1 MTSSKQD
8 RISALPSHLQEL
20 MRRRLAGRGEQPN
33 TIPRAD
39 RHGPLPL
46 SFAQQRLWFI
56 DEFQS
61 EESQEERS
69 EYNSAL
75 ALRFRGAFDLAAMTA
90 SLRELQQ
97 RHESLRTTFDS
108 VDGKGVQI
116 VQPAGQ
122 LMLPVIDADPAE
134 LDGVLLAEFSR
145 PFDLQQGPLLRVLVV
160 RLGDEDHVLLL
171 SAHHIVIDGWSL
183 GVLVDELSTLYN
195 AVVRGATAQDAV
207 AELPALPLQYADF
220 AVWQREQLT
229 DEVLAGKLGYWRD
242 KLAGITP
249 LELPTDRPRPAV
261 RSSAGATHDFV
272 VPATVT
278 ARLGEFARSG
288 DTTLFTTLLA
298 ACKVLFAR
306 YAGQDD
312 VAVGTVTSGRGR
324 SELNRLVGFFINTVV
339 LRSTVDSARTFT
351 QFLAEVKDTALDA
364 FGHDDVPFERLVEAI
379 QNERDVSRHP
389 LFDVMVLLQNADR
402 DLPEFAG
409 LRAEEVNLPRWASN
423 FDLTVEFRELDG
435 VLTGVLEYNT
445 DLFDARTVARMAEH
459 LLVLL
464 DGIVTDPD
472 RPIGDL
478 PLLTDTELHQVT
490 VEWNDTALDVPA
502 LTLPEVFGRQAATTP
517 DASAL
522 VFRDEMFTYGELNGR
537 ANRLAHRLI
546 THGVGPEHLVALALP
561 RSTQM
566 VVAIL
571 AVLKAGAAYLP
582 IDPDLP
588 ADRIGLLIEDA
599 APALVVSTSES
610 ASVGAAL
617 TVDTRETPSLLLDD
631 PETVA
636 ALQRCLDTDPTDTDR
651 LAPLRADNP
660 AYVIYTSGSTG
671 KPKGVIVEHRNLI
684 NLFHNHR
691 HDFLVPLLAAVG
703 DRLRVALT
711 AVFSFDTSL
720 EGLLLLADG
729 HELHLIDDTT
739 RLDAD
744 ALVDYVAGR
753 GIDFLDLTPS
763 YLQQLLPAGL
773 LSDPRH
779 RPRMLMLG
787 GEALSETLWQQLGEA
802 PDTASYNF
810 YGPTE
815 CTVDALSCRV
825 VAGTN
830 PVVGRPLRNVA
841 AYVLDE
847 RLHPVPCGVPG
858 ELYLAG
864 DQVVR
869 GYLNRAGLTAE
880 RFVANPFGPPGS
892 RMYRTGDVASWSEP
906 MGDRPIG
913 GQLGVLTYL
922 GRADDQVKIRGYR
935 IEPGEI
941 ETALMRHP
949 EVADVAVLAKAS
961 EGGHKR
967 LVAYLVPAPG
977 ASPTPTELRNWVKQT
992 LPEYM
997 VPALFVMLDAMPL
1010 SASGKVD
1017 RRALPAPDG
1026 QPELESGYVAPRTPV
1041 EERLAEIWAEALGVE
1056 QVGIEDNF
1064 FGLGG
1069 DSILSIQ
1076 VVSRARQAGLRLTSR
1091 DVFLH
1096 QTIAELALTVST
1108 NVGPQRVA
1116 RVPTAGPAPLSPIQ
1130 HWFFAAHGPLPHF
1143 TMSMLVELAAGADDQ
1158 GLDESAL
1165 RRAVDAVVAHHDA
1178 LRMRFSPD
1186 PASPGA
1192 TPEATHWRQEPA
1204 AAAPTGV
1211 LDRRDLSTLDE
1222 AAQQAAIEAAALE
1235 AQSALDLAAGP
1246 LVRAILFVLGPT
1258 RPPRL
1263 LLTIHHL
1270 VVDGVSWRILLGDLE
1285 TAYQQA
1291 AAAQPV
1297 VLEPV
1302 GTPFTQWAHQL
1313 TDAVRAGAFDDDL
1326 DYWAEVTGHRS
1337 ACGPAD
1343 LPVDHTGANTTAAA
1357 RSITVRLG
1365 REQTD
1370 ALLHQVPDAYRTQVN
1385 DVLLSALGRTL
1396 CRWTDRDTA
1405 LVAMEGHGRE
1415 GDVLGVLGADSAAD
1429 LSRTVGWFTTQF
1441 PVALKFPAELRLPAE
1456 PGWGA
1461 TLKAVKEQLR
1471 AVPRRG
1477 LSYEALRY
1485 LRAPDAPARVLADAP
1500 LPGLCF
1506 NYHGQWEMTAAQD
1519 GLYRA
1524 RCGEVGQDVAPDQPR
1539 TYLLEVTGLVED
1551 GELQLNW
1558 EYCTQVHDE
1567 ATVSRLAEGMIEA
1580 LEEIVEHCAEPGA
1593 GGRSPSDFPLA
1604 ALNQA
1609 QVDRIA
1615 GDGRSVA
1622 DIYPLTPLQA
1632 GMLFHSLMDAESG
1645 AYLNQVCLRLSGVS
1659 GPDALGVAFQ
1669 RVVDRTPV
1677 LRSSVVW
1684 ADVEEPVQ
1692 VVHREV
1698 AVPTVQHDWR
1708 DRSAPEQ
1715 ARDLQQ
1721 LLAEDMAAGMALTE
1735 APLMRLMIVR
1745 TSADEVTLI
1754 WTSHH
1759 VLLDGWSTGQVF
1771 VELCEQY
1778 AALVE
1783 RRPAELPSRRP
1794 FRDYLRWLG
1803 AQDHRLAEQHWR
1815 QELAGVESSTA
1826 LPYDRQPVE
1835 AHHAESSEAVHMGLS
1850 TAQSSR
1856 LREVASQGGLT
1867 MNTIVQ
1873 GAWALLLSRCSRES
1887 DVVFGST
1894 VSGRPA
1900 ELAGVES
1907 MVGMFINTV
1916 PTRVRVDNAQQVVE
1930 WLRELQA
1937 RQSESRRFDFVSLA
1951 QIQNWIGLPG
1961 GVSLFDSVVVFENY
1975 PFDSG
1980 AAGAAGL
1987 QVDDVQALDTTN
1999 LPLALSAQLDERLHF
2014 ELSYDPILFD
2024 ADTVRRM
2031 SGWLRMLLVGI
2042 AEDPHR
2048 SLAQLPWMTA
2058 DERQQVLTTWND
2070 TAVEVPALTF
2080 PELFEAQVRRTPDAT
2095 ALVFRAEA
2103 LTFAEL
2109 NARANRLARYLLT
2122 RGGAAE
2128 RLVALALPRSAEMV
2142 VAILAVLK
2150 AGAVY
2155 LPIDPELPLER
2166 IGFVLDDAAPA
2177 LVLTTST
2184 AGNVCA
2190 ALDERAGL
2198 TGLMLDQPD
2207 IGWAL
2212 ESFADS
2218 DLGDGDRIA
2227 PLRISNPAYVIYTSG
2242 STGRPKGVVVEH
2254 RNLTNLVVNHR
2265 HGFLADAGG
2274 HRLRVATTAVFSF
2287 DTSLEGLVLL
2297 AEGHELHV
2305 IAQEVRL
2312 DPAALVEYV
2321 ATQRIDFLDL
2331 TPSYVAHL
2339 VPAGLLTDARHRP
2352 KILMLGGE
2360 ALGESLWQELR
2371 QAPDTRS
2378 YNFYGPT
2385 ECTIDALS
2393 CRVDEFA
2400 RPTVGGPLINL
2411 QAYVLDE
2418 SLAPV
2423 PVGICGELYLAGA
2436 QLARGYLNRPGLTAE
2451 RFVAD
2456 PFGPAGSRMY
2466 RTGDLARWTQPSSD
2480 QPRGDQLSGDQP
2492 GVLEYLGRA
2501 DEQVK
2506 IRGYRIEPGE
2516 IEAALMAAPQIG
2528 EAAVIARESVV
2539 AGQPVSRLVAYLVA
2553 APGADLPGV
2562 AQLRELLAA
2571 TLPDYMIP
2579 SAFVALEALPLSPS
2593 GKLDRRALPAPDVA
2607 EAAGADYV
2615 APRGVA
2621 ETVVAQIWAEVLG
2634 AARVGARDNFFE
2646 LGGDSILSI
2655 RVISRLRTAF
2665 GVELS
2670 PRLIFRNPTVAGLAA
2685 AIPAADEHAEAVS
2698 TIPVASR
2705 DGMLPQSFA
2714 QQRLWFLDQFDPDS
2728 TEYVTPTALRLRGV
2742 LDVPALTTALTGLV
2756 ARHESLRTT
2765 FDAVD
2770 GQAVQLVHEPC
2781 QVALPIVD
2789 LRDVAPPQREADL
2802 HRLLEQENTRAFDLR
2817 EGPLMRTTLIRLGAD
2832 EHVLLVGLHHIVT
2845 DGWST
2850 GVFKEELSALYAA
2863 ALRGEEPA
2871 LAPLPVQYADFAV
2884 WQRERL
2890 SGPVMSEQLDYWRRQ
2905 LAGIT
2910 PLELPTDRSR
2920 PAVFTSAGAMHEFVV
2935 PAEVA
2940 AGLKQ
2945 LNRQQDGTL
2954 FMTLVAACQCLL
2966 ARWSGQED
2974 VALGTVLSG
2983 RDRAELEGL
2992 IGFFINTL
3000 VLRSTLDNRGTF
3012 RDCLAD
3018 VQSTVLDAFANQE
3031 VPFERVVDAL
3041 QPERDTSRNPLFDV
3055 MVLLQNTPDD
3065 GSGLPGLDVEELT
3078 LPVVTSGCDLTFEFQ
3093 ESGAVLGG
3101 AVEYNTDLFDAATIE
3116 RMVGQ
3121 LQVLLAAVAADPDLP
3136 LADLPLLTDEERHQ
3150 VLVEWNDTAL
3160 AVPGLTFTGSFEA
3173 QVRDTPHATAL
3184 VCGDVALD
3192 YAELNVRANRLAHQL
3207 IGLGVGPERLVAL
3220 ALPRT
3225 ADLVVALLAVLKA
3238 GGAYLPVDR
3247 DLPADRIEFMLADA
3261 APALVVTTS
3270 DSDQVRGGLPR
3281 DAEALFLDHPEVR
3294 QAWADQPG
3302 TDPTDSDRL
3311 APLCPAHPAY
3321 VIYTSGSTGKP
3332 KGVLVEHRNLAN
3344 LFADHQ
3350 ATLIEP
3356 MAAAAGRQLRFALTA
3371 VLSFDTSW
3379 EGPLFLA
3386 AGHELH
3392 LIQDDIRLDPP
3403 ALVDYVAEHRID
3415 FLDLTPSYLW
3425 ELLPAGLLTD
3435 QRHRPTGLMLGG
3447 EATTAAL
3454 WQRLTDV
3461 ADVTS
3466 YNYYGPTECT
3476 VDTVYCRMTDSP
3488 RPVIGR
3494 PGRNVTAYVLDEA
3507 LSPVPVGVPGE
3518 LYLGGAQGARGY
3530 LNRPGLTAE
3539 RFLADPFGGPGARMY
3554 RTGDRAR
3561 WTTDGMLEYRGR
3573 IDEQVKIRGIRIEPG
3588 EVEAALRAYPE
3599 MTGAVVVARTDS
3611 GHPRLVGYLT
3621 TANPSGVDLS
3631 ALRSFLKQRLPDYMV
3646 PSAFV
3651 RLDDIPLTPSGKVD
3665 RRALPA
3671 PEGPLRSGTDYL
3683 APRTPVE
3690 QELARIWAEVLG
3702 VERAGIEDNFF
3713 ELGGDSILSIQ
3724 VVSRARQAG
3733 LRLASRDIFVHQ
3745 TIAELATAVGVAPP
3759 PAAIEQEVSGPVPL
3773 APIQHWL
3780 FETEQTHR
3788 NHVTMSTFVEL
3799 TEDLDEDALRA
3810 ALDALVV
3817 QHDALR
3823 MRFFQ
3828 DGGEWRQDVADAEP
3842 ATLLTHCD
3850 LSAMDADEQRVAM
3863 EDAAIAAQA
3872 GLDVTAGPLLRAVLF
3887 TLGRQC
3893 RPRLFLTVHHL
3904 VVDGVSLRI
3913 LQEDLERAYTQ
3924 LAAGRPVNLGEKT
3937 TAYRQ
3942 WARRLT
3948 EHVQAGQLDQDLP
3961 YWSRLAAGASVELPL
3976 DCTGPNLVSS
3986 ARGVTVR
3993 LDRADTDALV
4003 HKVPAVYRTQ
4013 VNDVLLSALG
4023 RVLANWT
4030 GQDTALIT
4038 LEGHGR
4044 EEILDGVD
4052 LSRTVGWF
4060 TTQFPVAL
4068 QMPADG
4074 DWGTVLKS
4082 VKEQLRAIPTRGL
4095 SYEALRY
4102 LSAEGS
4108 AASELRQDARPRV
4121 CFNYHGHWDLDGD
4134 EDGFYRG
4141 ACDDI
4146 GRDVALE
4153 SRRPYLLEVTG
4164 IIENGELTLEFEYSG
4179 DLHHESTVQRLG
4191 CEVIDA
4197 LREIVGHCTRPGAGG
4212 ATPSDFPLA
4221 RLTQQQVDRIA
4232 GDGRSVED
4240 IYPLTPLQ
4248 AGMLFHSLVDTETSA
4263 YFNQL
4268 HLHLGGVS
4276 DVRALAEAWRRVVA
4290 QTPILRTCVVWDG
4303 VDDPVQVVHRDPVIP
4318 IIHHDWRGHSVA
4330 DQEQLMRDLLAADQA
4345 EGMELTAPPL
4355 MRLAIAQLS
4364 DAEVALVWTSHHL
4377 LLDGWSNALVFTEVC
4392 EQYVALAG
4400 GQRPQPIRRRPFRD
4414 YLHWLQEQDE
4424 RQAEQWWRTALAG
4437 FAAPTPLPFDRAPL
4451 DAHRA
4456 ESSESVSIA
4465 LTQSQSARL
4474 HLVAKQ
4480 LGLTVNTVVQGAWA
4494 LLLSRYCREPE
4505 VVFGTTVSGRPPEL
4519 GGVESMVGMFI
4530 NTLPTRIRVS
4540 DTDDTAEWLRRL
4552 QVEQSESRRFD
4563 FVSLAQL
4570 QSWSDLRGSDPTG
4583 GRNLFD
4589 SIVAFENYPVGEE
4602 TFDGAPT
4609 VREVDSLDTTNFP
4622 LSVVTHFD
4630 DQLHVEFA
4638 YDPRLFDTATVDKL
4652 AERFGIVVMAIAED
4666 PHRPLH
4672 RLPWMSE
4679 QDRHQVLREWND
4691 SDRDVAAG
4699 TFPELF
4705 QAQVRRTPD
4714 AVAVDDPAGSLSYTE
4729 LNTRAN
4735 RLARRLIE
4743 LGAGP
4748 ERTVALAL
4756 PRSAA
4761 IVVAELAVLKAGA
4774 AFLPVDPAYPAERVA
4789 FMLADARPIA
4799 LLTRSDVQVDRLC
4812 DETVGAVPT
4821 VVLDDSRTV
4830 SAVDGMSGL
4839 DLSDGDRTAP
4849 LRREHPA
4856 YVIYTSGS
4864 TGRPKGVVVPHAGLA
4879 SFSAAEVHHFQV
4891 CPGDR
4896 VLQFSSPSFDASVL
4910 ELCMSLTAGAALVVP
4925 PPGPLLGDQL
4935 ADVLSA
4941 RGVTHALIPPVALA
4955 TVPELELPGFRTLIV
4970 GGDTCSADLVARW
4983 AAGRRMINAY
4993 GPTEATVVST
5003 WSDPL
5008 WADELVTTTGIT
5020 TAGSPPIGRPIWNTR
5035 AYVLD
5040 EALQPVP
5047 MGVPGELYV
5056 AGVGLARGYLDRPGL
5071 TAERFVAD
5079 PFGPAGSRMYRTGDL
5094 ARGNSAGQL
5103 DYLGRVDHQVK
5114 IRGFRIELGEI
5125 ESVLVTHPGVD
5136 QVAVLAREDES
5147 GLKRLVA
5154 YVVPARGPGQQPTGP
5169 LPGELRTLTGQS
5181 LPDYMVPS
5189 AFVTLDCLPLNSNGK
5204 LDRRALP
5211 TPEWETGTEAE
5222 YVAPG
5227 TPTECAVADVWAE
5240 VLGAARVGVRD
5251 NFFDLGGDSILSI
5264 RVISRLRAAL
5274 GVDVSP
5280 RALFTNPT
5288 VAGLAEVIAPHTGQ
5302 ADAVAAIPV
5311 LPREGGLPQSFTQS
5325 FAQQRLWFLNE
5336 FEPDSTEYLT
5346 PLAVRLR
5353 GRLDVEVLGRA
5364 MTALVARHESLRTT
5378 FESVDGRGVQVV
5390 HPPQP
5395 VSVPLLDLTGLSAP
5409 QSQAE
5414 LEQALAQQGLQPFD
5428 LGTGPL
5434 LRAQLVRIGDQ
5445 EHVLA
5450 LTMHHIVTDGWSGGI
5465 IMSDLAELYR
5475 AERDGVPP
5483 DLPALP
5489 VQYADFA
5496 AWQRDRLSGTA
5507 LDDDLTYW
5515 RGQLDGVVPLELPTD
5530 RPRPALHTQNGGLL
5544 SVDIPAEVAARLK
5557 ELGRQQGA
5565 TLFMTLVAA
5574 TQLLLH
5580 RWSGQD
5586 DVAVGTVVSGRERP
5600 ELERLVGFFV
5610 NTLVLRS
5617 TVARDQTF
5625 AQFLDTV
5632 RDTVL
5637 DGFAHQNVPFERVV
5651 DAVQPERDPSR
5662 PPLFQAMVVLQN
5674 TPNVAAELADL
5685 DAEDIETPLVSAS
5698 VDLTVEFHELDA
5710 GGLHAALTYNTDLFD
5725 AGTVERMAGHL
5736 QVLLARIAGEPDR
5749 PLSGLPML
5757 TEAERHQVL
5766 EGWNDTGREV
5776 QAGTLPVLVERQV
5789 ARTPQAPALVFDG
5802 GELSY
5807 AELNARANR
5816 LAHLLIRRGAG
5827 PEQVVALALPR
5838 SVDIVVAQL
5847 AVTKAGAAFLPIDPA
5862 YPAERI
5868 AFMLDDA
5875 RPVLVLS
5882 RTDVAPEV
5890 ADPAGLVLLDAPG
5903 VVVTLDSM
5911 PGTDPVDA
5919 ERSAP
5924 LTLRNAAYVIYT
5936 SGSTGRPKGVV
5947 VSHTGLASFS
5957 AAEVDRFAVR
5967 PGDRVLQFSS
5977 PSFDAS
5983 VLELCMSLPV
5993 GAVLV
5998 VPPAGPLVGEHLAD
6012 VLAARRITHALIPP
6026 VALAT
6031 VSPADV
6037 PDFRTVIV
6045 GGDACSAALVDR
6057 WAPGRHMINAYGP
6070 TESTVVSTWSEPLS
6084 AGEQPLIGRPI
6095 WNTKA
6100 YVLDAT
6106 LRPVPAGVPGE
6117 LYVAGAGLARGYLN
6131 RPSLTAERFL
6141 ANPFGPPGSRM
6152 YRTGDVVRWT
6162 ARGELEFVGRADEQ
6176 VKIRG
6181 FRIELGEIESVL
6193 QRHPQ
6198 VTDAVVVARQEGSG
6212 HKRLVAY
6219 LVQAPAP
6226 DPVSTDPV
6234 SIGALRE
6241 FLGQELPDY
6250 MVPSAFV
6257 LLDALPLSPNGK
6269 VDRRSLPDPGP
6280 VPELGGRY
6288 VAPTGPTETALAEIW
6303 ADVLGLERVGVADN
6317 FFELGGDSILS
6328 IQVVARARQAG
6339 LRLVTKDLFRHQT
6352 IAALAP
6358 VVTVAQV
6365 SAEERAE
6372 VVGAVPLTPIQH
6384 WFFDAGRVN
6393 PHHFNQSHLVELT
6406 DELDESALQR
6416 ALEALL
6422 AQHDALR
6429 MRFEQV
6435 DGRWQQQN
6443 APVGPVQVLHRR
6455 ELPDLAEDER
6465 FIAMEKI
6472 ADEVHASFDLQRGPL
6487 LKAVL
6492 FVSAGGWRPYLFLV
6506 AHHLVVDGVSWRILL
6521 DDLDTAYQQ
6530 AVRGEQIDLGAKTT
6544 SFRDWSQRLGQYV
6557 SSGGLDGELA
6567 HWAAALESASLP
6579 VAQAPPVPGTPARTV
6594 TALLSAPDTE
6604 ALLRAAPTAYRTG
6617 INDVLLAALAWAL
6630 SRWTGHS
6637 TVSVDLEGHGREEIL
6652 DDVDLS
6658 RTVGWFTSMFPVAL
6672 TVAGTDEP
6680 NWRDLIKSV
6689 RRQLRAIPRN
6699 GFGYGVLRYLGA
6711 PQTRELLSERGGGA
6725 QIGFNYL
6732 GQWDARAQE
6741 AEHSLFVAVHSS
6753 IGQDHDPADRAEH
6766 LLEVV
6771 GEVGDGQLGFSWYY
6785 QPELSAAAVRSLTD
6799 DFVDALR
6806 RIAQDCRERT

>member
-20 MRRRLAGRGEQPN
+20 MRRRLAGRREQPN

-122 LMLPVIDADPAE
+122 LMLPVVDADPAE
-134 LDGVLLAEFSR
+134 LDGVLLGEFSR
-145 PFDLQQGPLLRVLVV
+145 PFDLQRGPLLRTLVV
-160 RLGDEDHVLLL
+160 RLGEDDHVLLL

-183 GVLVDELSTLYN
+183 GVLVEELSALYN
-195 AVVRGATAQDAV
+195 AVVRGAAAQDAA
-207 AELPALPLQYADF
+207 AELTPLPLQYADF

-229 DEVLAGKLGYWRD
+229 DEMLAGKLGYWQD

-272 VPATVT
+272 VSATVT
-278 ARLGEFARSG
+278 ARLGELARSG
-288 DTTLFTTLLA
+288 ETTLFTTLLA

-306 YAGQDD
+306 YAGQND

-339 LRSTVDSARTFT
+339 LRSALDRAWSFT
-351 QFLAEVKDTALDA
+351 RFLAEVKYTVLDA
-364 FGHDDVPFERLVEAI
+364 FGHEDVPFDRLVDAI
-379 QNERDVSRHP
+379 QKERDVSRHP

-402 DLPEFAG
+402 ELPEFTG
-409 LRAEEVNLPRWASN
+409 LRVDEVDLCRWVAN
-423 FDLTVEFRELDG
+423 FDITVEFRETG
-435 VLTGVLEYNT
+435 GILTGFFEYNT
-445 DLFDARTVARMAEH
+445 DLFDAATVAALAEH

-464 DGIVTDPD
+464 DGVATDPD

-478 PLLTDTELHQVT
+478 PLLTAVEHRRVT
-490 VEWNDTALDVPA
+490 VDWNDTALDVPMV
-502 LTLPEVFGRQAATTP
+502 TVPEVFQEQTARTPAAT
-517 DASAL
+517 AL
-522 VFRDEMFTYGELNGR
+522 VFRGTRLTFAELNER
-537 ANRLAHRLI
+537 ANRLAHHLI
-546 THGVGPEHLVALALP
+546 ACGAGPEHLVALMLP
-561 RSTQM
+561 RAPEM

-571 AVLKAGAAYLP
+571 AVLKTGAAYVP
-582 IDPDLP
+582 VDPCLP
-588 ADRIGLLIEDA
+588 AERIDLVLRDV
-599 APALVVSTSES
+599 APALV
-610 ASVGAAL
+610 L
-617 TVDTRETPSLLLDD
+617 TAGPVRPDGGHRCVALDD
-631 PETVA
+631 PQTGAELARCPATDVTDE
-636 ALQRCLDTDPTDTDR
+636 QRQGR
-651 LAPLRADNP
+651 LRAANP

-671 KPKGVIVEHRNLI
+671 TPKGVVVEHRQLTNL
-684 NLFHNHR
+684 LFSHR
-691 HDFLVPLLAAVG
+691 NGLLAG
-703 DRLRVALT
+703 HGEQRLRVSWT
-711 AVFSFDTSL
+711 AMFSFDTSL
-720 EGLLLLADG
+720 EGLVLLADG
-729 HELHLIDDTT
+729 HELHLIDDAT
-739 RLDAD
+739 RLHGD
-744 ALVDYVAGR
+744 ALLGYVADQE
-753 GIDFLDLTPS
+753 IDFVDLTPS
-763 YLQQLLPAGL
+763 HAAQLLKSGL
-773 LSDPRH
+773 LSRTGH
-779 RPRMLMLG
+779 RPRVLTLG
-787 GEALSETLWQQLGEA
+787 GEALGESLWQELAAAAQTE
-802 PDTASYNF
+802 SHNF

-825 VAGTN
+825 GEVAR
-830 PVVGRPLRNVA
+830 PAVGRPLRNLR
-841 AYVLDE
+841 AYVLDADL
-847 RLHPVPCGVPG
+847 RPVPVGVYG

-864 DQVVR
+864 AQVAR
-869 GYLNRAGLTAE
+869 GYLHRPGLTAE
-880 RFVANPFGPPGS
+880 RFVADPFGPPGS
-892 RMYRTGDVASWSEP
+892 RMYRTGDRVRWTA
-906 MGDRPIG
+906 
-913 GQLGVLTYL
+913 QGVVEFL
-922 GRADDQVKIRGYR
+922 GRADDQVKIRGFR
-935 IEPGEI
+935 IEPAEVQAAL
-941 ETALMRHP
+941 TAAP
-949 EVADVAVLAKAS
+949 EVAEAVVV
-961 EGGHKR
+961 GRDDTGTGHVR
-967 LVAYLVPAPG
+967 LVAYVVPSGTAVPD
-977 ASPTPTELRNWVKQT
+977 AAQLRSFLQRG

-997 VPALFVMLDAMPL
+997 VPARYVVLDALPL
-1010 SASGKVD
+1010 TPSGKVD
-1017 RRALPAPDG
+1017 RRALPAPEG
-1026 QPELESGYVAPRTPV
+1026 QPGPDSGYAAPRTPT
-1041 EERLAEIWAEALGVE
+1041 ELQLAEIWAEALGVE
-1056 QVGIEDNF
+1056 RVGVEDNF

-1096 QTIAELALTVST
+1096 QTIAELALTVGT
-1108 NVGPQRVA
+1108 DVAPQHIA
-1116 RVPTAGPAPLSPIQ
+1116 QVPTAGPAPLSPIQ
-1130 HWFFAAHGPLPHF
+1130 HWFFGAYGPLPHF
-1143 TMSMLVELAAGADDQ
+1143 TMSILVELAARAGDQ

-1178 LRMRFSPD
+1178 LRMRFSP
-1186 PASPGA
+1186 SPVSSAGTSVA
-1192 TPEATHWRQEPA
+1192 GTSVAGMRWCQEPA

-1211 LDRRDLSTLDE
+1211 LERRDLSILDE
-1222 AAQQAAIEAAALE
+1222 AAQQAAIEAAAIE
-1235 AQSALDLAAGP
+1235 AQSGLDLGAGP
-1246 LVRAILFVLGPT
+1246 LVRAILFMLGPT

-1270 VVDGVSWRILLGDLE
+1270 VVDGVSWRTLLGDLE

-1326 DYWAEVTGHRS
+1326 DHWVEVTGHRS

-1343 LPVDHTGANTTAAA
+1343 LPVDHTGPNTTAAA
-1357 RSITVRLG
+1357 RSITIRLG

-1415 GDVLGVLGADSAAD
+1415 GDVLGVFGADSAAD

-1441 PVALKFPAELRLPAE
+1441 PVALRLPAE

-1461 TLKAVKEQLR
+1461 TLKSVKEQLR

-1485 LRAPDAPARVLADAP
+1485 LSAPDAPARVLADTP

-1524 RCGEVGQDVAPDQPR
+1524 RCGEVGQDIGPDQPR
-1539 TYLLEVTGLVED
+1539 TYLLDVTGLVED
-1551 GELQLNW
+1551 GELLLNW
-1558 EYCTQVHDE
+1558 EYCAQVHDE
-1567 ATVSRLAEGMIEA
+1567 ATVSRLAEGMIQA

-1659 GPDALGVAFQ
+1659 DPEALGVAFQ

-1684 ADVEEPVQ
+1684 ADVEESVQ

-1698 AVPTVQHDWR
+1698 VVPAVHHDWR
-1708 DRSAPEQ
+1708 DRSGPEQ
-1715 ARDLQQ
+1715 TRDLQQ

-1771 VELCEQY
+1771 VELCVQY
-1778 AALVE
+1778 SALVE
-1783 RRPAELPSRRP
+1783 HRSAALPSRRP

-1803 AQDHRLAEQHWR
+1803 GQDHRLAEQHWR
-1815 QELAGVESSTA
+1815 QEMAGVESPTA
-1826 LPYDRQPVE
+1826 LAYDRQPAE
-1835 AHHAESSEAVHMGLS
+1835 AHQAESSESVHMGLS

-1856 LREVASQGGLT
+1856 LREVASRNGLT
-1867 MNTIVQ
+1867 VNTIVQ
-1873 GAWALLLSRCSRES
+1873 GAWALLLAQCSRDS

-1916 PTRVRVDNAQQVVE
+1916 PTRVRVEGAQQVAE

-1937 RQSESRRFDFVSLA
+1937 RQSECRRFDFVSLA

-1961 GVSLFDSVVVFENY
+1961 GVGLFDSVVVFENY
-1975 PFDSG
+1975 PFDAG

-1999 LPLALSAQLDERLHF
+1999 LPLTLSAQLDERLHF
-2014 ELSYDPILFD
+2014 DLAYDPRLFD
-2024 ADTVRRM
+2024 AATAQRM
-2031 SGWLRMLLVGI
+2031 TQWLRMLLLGI
-2042 AEDPHR
+2042 ADDPHR
-2048 SLAQLPWMTA
+2048 PVSQLSWLPA
-2058 DERQQVLTTWND
+2058 EQREQVLVEWND
-2070 TAVEVPALTF
+2070 TDLVVSGSLF
-2080 PELFEAQVRRTPDAT
+2080 PESFHQQTQRTPDAT
-2095 ALVFRAEA
+2095 ALVFRPGPGGAV

-2109 NARANRLARYLLT
+2109 DILSNRLAHLLI
-2122 RGGAAE
+2122 GLGAGPE
-2128 RLVALALPRSAEMV
+2128 RIVALALPRSADMV
-2142 VAILAVLK
+2142 VALLAVLK
-2150 AGAVY
+2150 AGAAY
-2155 LPIDPELPLER
+2155 LPIDRELPADR
-2166 IGFVLDDAAPA
+2166 IDFMLGDAAPA
-2177 LVLTTST
+2177 LVITTS
-2184 AGNVCA
+2184 
-2190 ALDERAGL
+2190 
-2198 TGLMLDQPD
+2198 
-2207 IGWAL
+2207 
-2212 ESFADS
+2212 DS
-2218 DLGDGDRIA
+2218 DQVRDALPQDAAVLFLDHPEVRAAWQDRPDAVPTDADRLA
-2227 PLRISNPAYVIYTSG
+2227 PLCPEHPAYVIYTSG
-2242 STGRPKGVVVEH
+2242 STGKPKGVVIEH
-2254 RNLTNLVVNHR
+2254 RNLANL
-2265 HGFLADAGG
+2265 FADHQAALIGPEAAAAGTD
-2274 HRLRVATTAVFSF
+2274 RLRFALTAVFSF
-2287 DTSLEGLVLL
+2287 DTSWEGLLFL
-2297 AEGHELHV
+2297 AAGHELHL
-2305 IAQEVRL
+2305 IEDDVRL
-2312 DPAALVEYV
+2312 DPQALVDYV
-2321 ATQRIDFLDL
+2321 AQQRIDLLDL
-2331 TPSYVAHL
+2331 TPSYVWEL
-2339 VPAGLLTDARHRP
+2339 LPAGLLSGQQHRP
-2352 KILMLGGE
+2352 RALMLGGE
-2360 ALGESLWQELR
+2360 AADDSLWQELNLVLG
-2371 QAPDTRS
+2371 TTS
-2378 YNFYGPT
+2378 YNYYGPT
-2385 ECTIDALS
+2385 ECAVDTVYCRLS
-2393 CRVDEFA
+2393 DSDHPVIG
-2400 RPTVGGPLINL
+2400 RPGSNVR
-2411 QAYVLDE
+2411 AYVLDE
-2418 SLAPV
+2418 WLRPV
-2423 PVGICGELYLAGA
+2423 PVGVPGELYLAGA
-2436 QLARGYLNRPGLTAE
+2436 QGARGYLNHPGLTAG

-2456 PFGPAGSRMY
+2456 PFGPPGSRMY
-2466 RTGDLARWTQPSSD
+2466 RTGDLARWTAD
-2480 QPRGDQLSGDQP
+2480 GLLDYRGRCDD
-2492 GVLEYLGRA
+2492 
-2501 DEQVK
+2501 QVK
-2506 IRGYRIEPGE
+2506 IRGFRIEPGE
-2516 IEAALMAAPQIG
+2516 IEALLLRRTEIG
-2528 EAAVIARESVV
+2528 NAAVIARATEVTGQSVT
-2539 AGQPVSRLVAYLVA
+2539 RLVAYLVP
-2553 APGADLPGV
+2553 APGSVVPAV
-2562 AQLRELLAA
+2562 AQLREFLAA

-2579 SAFVALEALPLSPS
+2579 SAFVTLDALPLSPS
-2593 GKLDRRALPAPDVA
+2593 GKLDRRALPAPDFAVA
-2607 EAAGADYV
+2607 VGAGYV
-2615 APRGVA
+2615 TPCGAA
-2621 ETVVAQIWAEVLG
+2621 ETTVAQIWAEVLG
-2634 AARVGARDNFFE
+2634 ASRVGAQDNFFD

-2655 RVISRLRTAF
+2655 RVISRLRAAF

-2698 TIPVASR
+2698 TIPVVSR
-2705 DGMLPQSFA
+2705 EGVLPQSFA

-2770 GQAVQLVHEPC
+2770 GQGVQVVHEPC
-2781 QVALPIVD
+2781 DVNLPIVD
-2789 LRDVAPPQREADL
+2789 LSELAPPERETQL
-2802 HRLLEQENTRAFDLR
+2802 YRLLEQENTRPFDLR
-2817 EGPLMRTTLIRLGAD
+2817 EGPLLRATLIRLAAD
-2832 EHVLLVGLHHIVT
+2832 DQVLLVGLHHIVT

-2871 LAPLPVQYADFAV
+2871 LPPLPVQYADFAV

-2910 PLELPTDRSR
+2910 PLELPTDRPR

-2954 FMTLVAACQCLL
+2954 FMTLVAACQCVLV
-2966 ARWSGQED
+2966 RWSGQED

-3000 VLRSTLDNRGTF
+3000 VLRSTLDNSGTF

-3018 VQSTVLDAFANQE
+3018 VQGTVLDAFANQE
-3031 VPFERVVDAL
+3031 VPFERVVDAV

-3065 GSGLPGLDVEELT
+3065 GPGLPGLDVEELT
-3078 LPVVTSGCDLTFEFQ
+3078 LPVVTSGCDLTFEFE
-3093 ESGAVLGG
+3093 ESGGELGG

-3121 LQVLLAAVAADPDLP
+3121 LQVLLAAVVANPDLP

-3160 AVPGLTFTGSFEA
+3160 AVPGLTFAELFEA
-3173 QVRDTPHATAL
+3173 QVLRTPQETAL
-3184 VCGDVALD
+3184 VCGETVLD
-3192 YAELNVRANRLAHQL
+3192 YRDLNAWANRLAHHL
-3207 IGLGVGPERLVAL
+3207 ISMGAGPERIVAL
-3220 ALPRT
+3220 ALPRS
-3225 ADLVVALLAVLKA
+3225 AEMIVAILAVLKA
-3238 GGAYLPVDR
+3238 GAVYLPIDPGNPEVRRNQLLD
-3247 DLPADRIEFMLADA
+3247 DA
-3261 APALVVTTS
+3261 APVLVI
-3270 DSDQVRGGLPR
+3270 DSVATVRDTDGY
-3281 DAEALFLDHPEVR
+3281 PE
-3294 QAWADQPG
+3294 
-3302 TDPTDSDRL
+3302 TNPTNLDRL
-3311 APLCPAHPAY
+3311 GSLRPENSAY

-3332 KGVLVEHRNLAN
+3332 KGVIVEHRNLVN
-3344 LFADHQ
+3344 LVYNHRNDFV
-3350 ATLIEP
+3350 
-3356 MAAAAGRQLRFALTA
+3356 AAAGDTRLRVALSA
-3371 VLSFDTSW
+3371 VFSFDTSL
-3379 EGPLFLA
+3379 EGLVLLA
-3386 AGHELH
+3386 DGHELH
-3392 LIQDDIRLDPP
+3392 LLDEAVRMDPD
-3403 ALVDYVAEHRID
+3403 ALVDYVATRGID
-3415 FLDLTPSYLW
+3415 FLDLTPSYVQQLI
-3425 ELLPAGLLTD
+3425 PAGLLTD
-3435 QRHRPTGLMLGG
+3435 FRHRPKILMLGG
-3447 EATTAAL
+3447 EALGEAL
-3454 WQRLTDV
+3454 WQELAAASDT
-3461 ADVTS
+3461 TS
-3466 YNYYGPTECT
+3466 YNFYGPTECT
-3476 VDTVYCRMTDSP
+3476 IDALSSP
-3488 RPVIGR
+3488 VLAGTRPVVGR
-3494 PGRNVTAYVLDEA
+3494 PLRNLQAYVLDEQ
-3507 LSPVPVGVPGE
+3507 LRPVPVGVPGE
-3518 LYLGGAQGARGY
+3518 LYLAGDQVSRGY
-3530 LNRPGLTAE
+3530 LNRPGVTAD
-3539 RFLADPFGGPGARMY
+3539 RFVANPFGVPGCRMY

-3561 WTTDGMLEYRGR
+3561 WTADGMLEYRGR
-3573 IDEQVKIRGIRIEPG
+3573 SDDQVKIRGFRIEPG
-3588 EVEAALRAYPE
+3588 EIEAALQAHAE
-3599 MTGAVVVARTDS
+3599 VAEAVVVARTDD
-3611 GHPRLVGYLT
+3611 GHPRLVGYV
-3621 TANPSGVDLS
+3621 TACAVAASGS
-3631 ALRSFLKQRLPDYMV
+3631 GTPAASELRAFLKRRLPDYMV

-3651 RLDDIPLTPSGKVD
+3651 VLDEIPLTPNGKVD

-3671 PEGPLRSGTDYL
+3671 PDGPLQPEPTYL

-3702 VERAGIEDNFF
+3702 VERVGIGNNFF

-3733 LRLASRDIFVHQ
+3733 LRLASRDMFVHQ

-3759 PAAIEQEVSGPVPL
+3759 PAAIEQEVSGPAPL

-3810 ALDALVV
+3810 ALDALLA

-3828 DGGEWRQDVADAEP
+3828 DGGEWRQDVADVES
-3842 ATLLTHCD
+3842 ATLLTHCE
-3850 LSAMDADEQRVAM
+3850 LSALDEDEQRIAM
-3863 EDAAIAAQA
+3863 ADSAIAAQA
-3872 GLDVTAGPLLRAVLF
+3872 GLDVSAGPLLRAVLF
-3887 TLGRQC
+3887 TLGHQR
-3893 RPRLFLTVHHL
+3893 RPRLFLAVHHL

-3924 LAAGRPVNLGEKT
+3924 LTSGRPVELGEKT

-3942 WARRLT
+3942 WAQRLN
-3948 EHVQAGQLDQDLP
+3948 EHVRTGQLDQDLA
-3961 YWSRLAAGASVELPL
+3961 YWSRLTAGASVDLPL
-3976 DCTGPNLVSS
+3976 DRTGPNLVSS
-3986 ARGVTVR
+3986 ARSVTVR
-3993 LDRADTDALV
+3993 LDRADTDALL
-4003 HKVPAVYRTQ
+4003 HMVPAVYRTQ

-4023 RVLANWT
+4023 RVLATWT
-4030 GQDTALIT
+4030 GQDTALVT

-4044 EEILDGVD
+4044 EEILDGVE

-4068 QMPADG
+4068 KFPVELGKPADG

-4108 AASELRQDARPRV
+4108 AASELRQDARPQV
-4121 CFNYHGHWDLDGD
+4121 CFNYHGQWDLDG
-4134 EDGFYRG
+4134 EAEGFYRA
-4141 ACDDI
+4141 ACDGI

-4164 IIENGELTLEFEYSG
+4164 IIEDGELHLEWEYSG

-4191 CEVIDA
+4191 REVIDA
-4197 LREIVGHCTRPGAGG
+4197 LREIVGHCTRPGVGG

-4248 AGMLFHSLVDTETSA
+4248 AGMLFHSLVDTETSV

-4276 DVRALAEAWRRVVA
+4276 DVPALGEAWRRVVA
-4290 QTPILRTCVVWDG
+4290 QTPILRSCVVWDG
-4303 VDDPVQVVHRDPVIP
+4303 VDDPVQVVHRDPVVP
-4318 IIHHDWRGHSVA
+4318 ITQHDWRRYSAA
-4330 DQEQLMRDLLAADQA
+4330 DQEQRVRELLAADQA
-4345 EGMELTAPPL
+4345 EGMDPTAAPL

-4364 DAEVALVWTSHHL
+4364 DDEVALVWTSHHL

-4400 GQRPQPIRRRPFRD
+4400 GQRPKPVRRRPFRD
-4414 YLHWLQEQDE
+4414 YLRWLQEQDE
-4424 RQAEQWWRTALAG
+4424 GQAEQWWRATLAG
-4437 FAAPTPLPFDRAPL
+4437 VPAPTPLPFDRAPL

-4465 LTQSQSARL
+4465 LTDSQSRRL

-4494 LLLSRYCREPE
+4494 LLLSRYSRESE
-4505 VVFGTTVSGRPPEL
+4505 VVFGTTVSGRPAEL
-4519 GGVESMVGMFI
+4519 GDVESMVGMFI
-4530 NTLPTRIRVS
+4530 NTLPTRIRVG
-4540 DTDDTAEWLRRL
+4540 DPADPEYPEDTAEWLRRL

-4570 QSWSDLRGSDPTG
+4570 QSWSDLRGGDRTS

-4630 DQLHVEFA
+4630 DRLHVEFG
-4638 YDPRLFDTATVDKL
+4638 YDPRLFDTVTVEQL
-4652 AERFGIVVMAIAED
+4652 AERFGIVVMAIADD

-4679 QDRHQVLREWND
+4679 QDRHRVLEVSAGPAGAR
-4691 SDRDVAAG
+4691 SAA
-4699 TFPELF
+4699 TIPELF
-4705 QAQVRRTPD
+4705 QLQAARTPEAA
-4714 AVAVDDPAGSLSYTE
+4714 AVVTAAERVSYAQLSS
-4729 LNTRAN
+4729 RAN
-4735 RLARRLIE
+4735 RLAHHLARL
-4743 LGAGP
+4743 GVGP
-4748 ERTVALAL
+4748 EHLV
-4756 PRSAA
+4756 
-4761 IVVAELAVLKAGA
+4761 AVLMQRSLEHVVTVLAIAKAGA
-4774 AFLPVDPAYPAERVA
+4774 TYLPLDTRAPVGWMRTLMAETHPAVLITDLASEAIARDVHRGYVVVADADPAAAEPDTDPD
-4789 FMLADARPIA
+4789 LALHPDQ
-4799 LLTRSDVQVDRLC
+4799 LT
-4812 DETVGAVPT
+4812 
-4821 VVLDDSRTV
+4821 
-4830 SAVDGMSGL
+4830 
-4839 DLSDGDRTAP
+4839 
-4849 LRREHPA
+4849 
-4856 YVIYTSGS
+4856 YVMHTSGS
-4864 TGRPKGVVVPHAGLA
+4864 TGTPKGVAVRHADVVALALDSRFRGGAHERVLLHSPHA
-4879 SFSAAEVHHFQV
+4879 
-4891 CPGDR
+4891 
-4896 VLQFSSPSFDASVL
+4896 FDASTY
-4910 ELCMSLTAGAALVVP
+4910 ELWVPLLSGGTVFVAPRGDLDIAALRRAITEHHLTALWLTAGLFRLIAEDDPGCLAGLRELWTGGDVVP
-4925 PPGPLLGDQL
+4925 ATAVRRVQ
-4935 ADVLSA
+4935 SA
-4941 RGVTHALIPPVALA
+4941 C
-4955 TVPELELPGFRTLIV
+4955 PELMVVDG
-4970 GGDTCSADLVARW
+4970 
-4983 AAGRRMINAY
+4983 Y
-4993 GPTEATVVST
+4993 GPTE
-5003 WSDPL
+5003 
-5008 WADELVTTTGIT
+5008 TTTFATCRALPPGR
-5020 TAGSPPIGRPIWNTR
+5020 AVPDAVPIGRPLDNMQT
-5035 AYVLD
+5035 YVLD
-5040 EALQPVP
+5040 SGMQPVP
-5047 MGVPGELYV
+5047 PGVAGELYI
-5056 AGVGLARGYLDRPGL
+5056 AGAGLARGYLGRPGL

-5079 PFGPAGSRMYRTGDL
+5079 PFGPAGARMYRTGDL
-5094 ARGNSAGQL
+5094 VRWNRDREL
-5103 DYLGRVDHQVK
+5103 DYLGRTDQQVK
-5114 IRGFRIELGEI
+5114 VRGFRIEPGEI
-5125 ESVLVTHPGVD
+5125 EAVLGTHPGVAH
-5136 QVAVLAREDES
+5136 VAVIAREDEP
-5147 GLKRLVA
+5147 GVKRLVA
-5154 YVVPARGPGQQPTGP
+5154 YVVAAPETTPSWA
-5169 LPGELRTLTGQS
+5169 ELRALAARS
-5181 LPDYMVPS
+5181 LPDYMVPT
-5189 AFVTLDCLPLNSNGK
+5189 AFVAVARLPLNPNGK
-5204 LDRRALP
+5204 VDRDALP
-5211 TPEWETGTEAE
+5211 APERGLGAEVGYVEPRNDTER
-5222 YVAPG
+5222 
-5227 TPTECAVADVWAE
+5227 AVAGVWAE
-5240 VLGAARVGVRD
+5240 VLGAERVGTAD

-5264 RVISRLRAAL
+5264 RVISRLRSVL
-5274 GVDVSP
+5274 GADLSA
-5280 RALFTNPT
+5280 RALFSNPT
-5288 VAGLAEVIAPHTGQ
+5288 VAGLAGVIARGTVRAGGM
-5302 ADAVAAIPV
+5302 AAIPV
-5311 LPREGGLPQSFTQS
+5311 LPRDGALPQSFAQS

-5336 FEPDSTEYLT
+5336 FEPDSTEYVT

-5353 GRLDVEVLGRA
+5353 GELDTEALSRA

-5390 HPPQP
+5390 HPSQP
-5395 VSVPLLDLTGLSAP
+5395 VSVPLLDLAGLPAL
-5409 QSQAE
+5409 QRRAE
-5414 LEQALAQQGLQPFD
+5414 LERVLAQQSLRPFD
-5428 LGTGPL
+5428 LSTGPL
-5434 LRAQLVRIGDQ
+5434 LRPQLVRTGDQ

-5450 LTMHHIVTDGWSGGI
+5450 LTMHHIVTDGWSSGVL
-5465 IMSDLAELYR
+5465 MSDLGELYR
-5475 AERDGVPP
+5475 AECGGVRPCLP
-5483 DLPALP
+5483 DLP

-5496 AWQRDRLSGTA
+5496 AWQRDRFSGTA
-5507 LDDDLTYW
+5507 LDEQLDYW
-5515 RGQLDGVVPLELPTD
+5515 RRQLDRVAPLELPAD
-5530 RPRPALHTQNGGLL
+5530 RPRPAVHTQSGALL
-5544 SVDIPAEVAARLK
+5544 GFDVSADLAVRLK

-5586 DVAVGTVVSGRERP
+5586 DVAVGTVVSGREHA
-5600 ELERLVGFFV
+5600 ELERLIGFFV

-5617 TVARDQTF
+5617 TVDRDQTF
-5625 AQFLDTV
+5625 AQFLAAV
-5632 RDTVL
+5632 RETVL
-5637 DGFAHQNVPFERVV
+5637 DAFAHQEAPFERVV

-5674 TPNVAAELADL
+5674 IPNVAAELAGL
-5685 DAEDIETPLVSAS
+5685 DAEDIDTPLVTAS
-5698 VDLTVEFHELDA
+5698 VDLTMEFQELDG
-5710 GGLHAALTYNTDLFD
+5710 GGLHAAITYNTDLFD
-5725 AGTVERMAGHL
+5725 ATTIERMAGHL
-5736 QVLLARIAGEPDR
+5736 QVLLARIVADPDR
-5749 PLSGLPML
+5749 PVFQVPIL
-5757 TEAERHQVL
+5757 TAVERHQVL
-5766 EGWNDTGREV
+5766 AGWNATDRDV
-5776 QAGTLPVLVERQV
+5776 PAAVLPALVEAQV
-5789 ARTPQAPALVFDG
+5789 ARTPEAPALLSDT

-5816 LAHLLIRRGAG
+5816 LAHLLIARGAG

-5838 SVDIVVAQL
+5838 SVDIVIAQL
-5847 AVTKAGAAFLPIDPA
+5847 AVTKTGAAFLPIDPA
-5862 YPAERI
+5862 YPTERI
-5868 AFMLDDA
+5868 AFMLADA
-5875 RPVLVLS
+5875 RPVLVLTLS
-5882 RTDVAPEV
+5882 DVAPEV
-5890 ADPAGLVLLDAPG
+5890 DRGGLVVLDEPSVVAALDLMRSADPADADR
-5903 VVVTLDSM
+5903 L
-5911 PGTDPVDA
+5911 
-5919 ERSAP
+5919 AP
-5924 LTLRNAAYVIYT
+5924 LTLRNAAYLIYT

-5947 VSHTGLASFS
+5947 VSHAGLASFS

-5983 VLELCMSLPV
+5983 VLELCMSLPA
-5993 GAVLV
+5993 GAALV
-5998 VPPAGPLVGEHLAD
+5998 VPPPGPLAGEHLAE

-6037 PDFRTVIV
+6037 PEFRTVIV

-6057 WAPGRHMINAYGP
+6057 WAPGRRMINAYGP

-6084 AGEQPLIGRPI
+6084 AGEAPLIGGPI

-6100 YVLDAT
+6100 YVLDHT
-6106 LRPVPAGVPGE
+6106 LRPVPIGVTGE

-6131 RPSLTAERFL
+6131 RPGLTAERFL
-6141 ANPFGPPGSRM
+6141 ANPFGPPGSRL

-6162 ARGELEFVGRADEQ
+6162 VGGRLEFVGRADAQ

-6181 FRIELGEIESVL
+6181 FRVELGEVESTL
-6193 QRHPQ
+6193 QRHPE
-6198 VTDAVVVARQEGSG
+6198 VADAVAVVHQADAGP
-6212 HKRLVAY
+6212 KRLVAY
-6219 LVQAPAP
+6219 LVAASATTAP
-6226 DPVSTDPV
+6226 STT
-6234 SIGALRE
+6234 ALRE

-6250 MVPSAFV
+6250 MVPSAFGW
-6257 LLDALPLSPNGK
+6257 LDALPLSPNGK
-6269 VDRRSLPDPGP
+6269 VDRRSLPDLQLTPAP
-6280 VPELGGRY
+6280 DAQH
-6288 VAPTGPTETALAEIW
+6288 VAPSSSTEVALAEIW
-6303 ADVLGLERVGVADN
+6303 ADVLGLQRVGAADN

-6358 VVTVAQV
+6358 VVTVV
-6365 SAEERAE
+6365 EVDPGERAA
-6372 VVGAVPLTPIQH
+6372 VAGPVPLTPIQQ
-6384 WFFDAGRVN
+6384 WFFAGDRVN
-6393 PHHFNQSHLVELT
+6393 PHHFNQSHLVELA
-6406 DELDESALQR
+6406 DGLDEQALQR
-6416 ALEALL
+6416 ALDALL
-6422 AQHDALR
+6422 VHHDALR

-6435 DGRWQQQN
+6435 DGRWQQRN
-6443 APVGPVQVLHRR
+6443 APVGPMEVLHRR
-6455 ELPDLAEDER
+6455 DLPDVDDAGRLAV
-6465 FIAMEKI
+6465 MEKI
-6472 ADEVHASFDLQRGPL
+6472 ADEMHASFDLGSGPL
-6487 LKAVL
+6487 LKALL
-6492 FVSAGGWRPYLFLV
+6492 FRPEPFVPDGGSRSYLFLV

-6521 DDLDTAYQQ
+6521 DDLDTAYRQ
-6530 AVRGEQIDLGAKTT
+6530 AVRGEVPDLGAKTT
-6544 SFRDWSQRLGQYV
+6544 SFREWALRLAEYAADG
-6557 SSGGLDGELA
+6557 SLDGELDY
-6567 HWAAALESASLP
+6567 WIAALDGDELALD
-6579 VAQAPPVPGTPARTV
+6579 QAPPPGPGSVPPPV
-6594 TALLSAPDTE
+6594 TALLSTEDTD
-6604 ALLRAAPTAYRTG
+6604 ALLRAAPTVYRTR
-6617 INDVLLAALAWAL
+6617 INDVLLAAFAWAL
-6630 SRWTGHS
+6630 SRWTGRNR
-6637 TVSVDLEGHGREEIL
+6637 VCLDLEGHGREEVL
-6652 DDVDLS
+6652 DGVDLS
-6658 RTVGWFTSMFPVAL
+6658 RTVGWFTTMFPVAL
-6672 TVAGTDEP
+6672 DVATGDQP
-6680 NWRDLIKSV
+6680 DWRDLIKSV
-6689 RRQLRAIPRN
+6689 RRQLRAIPGN
-6699 GFGYGVLRYLGA
+6699 GFGFGALRYLGSPA
-6711 PQTRELLSERGGGA
+6711 VRERLSANRSGPQIS
-6725 QIGFNYL
+6725 FNYL
-6732 GQWDARAQE
+6732 GQWDSRSQE
-6741 AEHSLFVAVHSS
+6741 ADHSLYLAAHSA
-6753 IGQDHDPADRAEH
+6753 IGQDHDPADRSEH
-6766 LLEVV
+6766 LLDVV
-6771 GEVGDGQLGFSWYY
+6771 GEIGDGQLGFSCYHHPDVPASSV
-6785 QPELSAAAVRSLTD
+6785 QSVAD

-6806 RIAQDCRERT
+6806 RIAQDCRDRT